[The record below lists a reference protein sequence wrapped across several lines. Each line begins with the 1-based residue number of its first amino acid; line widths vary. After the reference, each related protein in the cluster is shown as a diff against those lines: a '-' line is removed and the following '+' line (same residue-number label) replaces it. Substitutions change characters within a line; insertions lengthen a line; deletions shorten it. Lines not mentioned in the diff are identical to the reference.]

1 MFDILA
7 TNCNGLKIL
16 NLVSMKGVLKLGKEI
31 KPFAFRQLLEL
42 NVSGTLIDDKFIYL
56 LSQSCKALCALNIS
70 CCPYVTDAGL
80 TKVSFNLTLLNVAH
94 CHFQIQT
101 ITHVLREFDAQVLC
115 MQGIRTSEEERIR
128 RASTLPLYLEIGIPS
143 ICGFFL
149 PDYQDFPLI
158 TRIFPQTRASGVKS
172 IRVVHFFHL
181 MLIQIAICIKY
192 IWNC

>member
-31 KPFAFRQLLEL
+31 K

-56 LSQSCKALCALNIS
+56 LSQSCKALYALNIS
-70 CCPYVTDAGL
+70 CCPYVSDAGL

-128 RASTLPLYLEIGIPS
+128 LASTLPLYLEIGIPS
-143 ICGFFL
+143 ICGFFC
-149 PDYQDFPLI
+149 LI
-158 TRIFPQTRASGVKS
+158 TTIFP
-172 IRVVHFFHL
+172 
-181 MLIQIAICIKY
+181 
-192 IWNC
+192 